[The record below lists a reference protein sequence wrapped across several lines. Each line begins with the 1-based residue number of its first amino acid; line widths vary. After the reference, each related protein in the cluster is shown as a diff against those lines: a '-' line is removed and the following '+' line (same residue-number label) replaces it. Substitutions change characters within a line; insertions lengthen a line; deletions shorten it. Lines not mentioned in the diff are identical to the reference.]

1 MKQVSELSSAT
12 KMGSTT
18 SNNTTL
24 TPAKILVV
32 DPNPLSR
39 MTALDLLS
47 LDGYEV
53 VGYEVAEADNV
64 TSIFA
69 KAAEQQPDLILLDAM
84 MRQVDSFALCRQ
96 LKDDRDTANIP
107 IVLTSLTDNRQ
118 VRIEARD
125 ADVED
130 VLVKPLDRIELST
143 KVKSLVNQKR
153 LNDGFDGLEQILFT
167 IAKAVDNRSVG
178 KDASVRVTSLV
189 KSFSE
194 YLGLSRQES
203 DNLVFAARI
212 HDIGTIAIPDAVM
225 LKEGELTSEEREL
238 IRQHVLFGEQICQ
251 PLFNRSGVLPI
262 IRHHHEKW
270 DGTGYPDGLSGD
282 EIPYL
287 AQIFQVIDI
296 YDALT
301 SDRPHKKAYSPA
313 EALRI
318 LEEETQQGWRNPKL
332 VEQFIAFIGSQEL
345 RG

>member
-12 KMGSTT
+12 KMDLPA
-18 SNNTTL
+18 SNNTTV
-24 TPAKILVV
+24 TTAKILIV

-53 VGYEVAEADNV
+53 IEADDV
-64 TSIFA
+64 ASIFA
-69 KAAEQQPDLILLDAM
+69 LVAEQQPDLILLDAM
-84 MRQVDSFALCRQ
+84 MRQVDSFTLCRQ
-96 LKDDRDTANIP
+96 LKEDLNTANIP
-107 IVLTSLTDNRQ
+107 IVLTTLTDNRQ
-118 VRIEARD
+118 IRIEAMQAN
-125 ADVED
+125 ADD
-130 VLVKPLDRIELST
+130 VLAKPLDRIELST
-143 KVKSLVNQKR
+143 RVKSLVNQKR
-153 LNDGFDGLEQILFT
+153 LNDGLNRAEQVLFT
-167 IAKAVDNRSVG
+167 IAKAVDNRSLG
-178 KDASVRVTSLV
+178 KDASVRVTSMV

-194 YLGLSRQES
+194 YLGLSKQES
-203 DNLVFAARI
+203 ENLTFASRI

-225 LKEGELTSEEREL
+225 LKEGKLTAGEKDL

-251 PLFNRSGVLPI
+251 PLLNRSGVLPI

-318 LEEETQQGWRNPKL
+318 LKEETQQGWRNPKL
-332 VEQFIAFIGSQEL
+332 VEQFIAFIGSQEAIVQ
-345 RG
+345 

>member
-1 MKQVSELSSAT
+1 MQQISELSSAI
-12 KMGSTT
+12 KMDLPA
-18 SNNTTL
+18 SNNTNATA
-24 TPAKILVV
+24 AKILIV

-53 VGYEVAEADNV
+53 VEADDA

-69 KAAEQQPDLILLDAM
+69 LVAEQQPDSILLDAM

-96 LKDDRDTANIP
+96 LKENPDTANIP
-107 IVLTSLTDNRQ
+107 IILTTLTDNRQ
-118 VRIEARD
+118 IRLKAMQAN
-125 ADVED
+125 ADD

-143 KVKSLVNQKR
+143 RVKSLVNQKR
-153 LNDGFDGLEQILFT
+153 LNDGFDGLEQVLFT

-178 KDASVRVTSLV
+178 KDASVRVISLV
-189 KSFSE
+189 KSFGE

-203 DNLVFAARI
+203 DNLIFASRI

-225 LKEGELTSEEREL
+225 LKEGELTCEEREL

-270 DGTGYPDGLSGD
+270 DGTGYPDGLSGN

-301 SDRPHKKAYSPA
+301 SDRPHKKAYSPV

-318 LEEETQQGWRNPKL
+318 LKEETQQGWRNPKL
-332 VEQFIAFIGSQEL
+332 VEQFIAFIGSQEVQ
-345 RG
+345 

>member
-12 KMGSTT
+12 KMGLTV
-18 SNNTTL
+18 SNNTTV
-24 TPAKILVV
+24 TAAKILIV

-39 MTALDLLS
+39 MTAFDLLS

-53 VGYEVAEADNV
+53 VEADDV

-69 KAAEQQPDLILLDAM
+69 LVAEQQPDLILLDAM
-84 MRQVDSFALCRQ
+84 MRQIDSFALCRR
-96 LKDDRDTANIP
+96 LKEDRDTANIP
-107 IVLTSLTDNRQ
+107 IVLTTLTDNRQ
-118 VRIEARD
+118 VRIKAMQANGD
-125 ADVED
+125 D
-130 VLVKPLDRIELST
+130 VLVKPLNRIELST
-143 KVKSLVNQKR
+143 RVKSLVNQKR
-153 LNDGFDGLEQILFT
+153 LNDGIDRAEQVLFT
-167 IAKAVDNRSVG
+167 IAEAVDNRSVG
-178 KDASVRVTSLV
+178 KDGSVRFTSMV
-189 KSFSE
+189 MTFSE

-203 DNLVFAARI
+203 DNLTFAARL

-225 LKEGELTSEEREL
+225 LKEGELTAEEKEL

-251 PLFNRSGVLPI
+251 PLLNRSGVLPI

-313 EALRI
+313 EALKI
-318 LEEETQQGWRNPKL
+318 LKEETQQGWRNPKL
-332 VEQFIAFIGSQEL
+332 VEQFIAFISSQEL
-345 RG
+345 QS

>member
-1 MKQVSELSSAT
+1 MKQVSELSSAI
-12 KMGSTT
+12 KMDLPAI
-18 SNNTTL
+18 NNTNAT
-24 TPAKILVV
+24 TAKILIV

-39 MTALDLLS
+39 MTAFDLLS
-47 LDGYEV
+47 LDGYKV
-53 VGYEVAEADNV
+53 VEADGV
-64 TSIFA
+64 TSIFTLI
-69 KAAEQQPDLILLDAM
+69 AEQQPDLILLDAM
-84 MRQVDSFALCRQ
+84 MRQVDSFTLCRQ
-96 LKDDRDTANIP
+96 LKEDRDTAKIP
-107 IVLTSLTDNRQ
+107 IVLTTLTDSRQ
-118 VRIEARD
+118 VRIKAMEAN
-125 ADVED
+125 ADD

-143 KVKSLVNQKR
+143 RVKSLVNQKR
-153 LNDGFDGLEQILFT
+153 LNDGLYGVEQVLFT

-178 KDASVRVTSLV
+178 KDASVRVTSMV

-203 DNLVFAARI
+203 DNLIFAAQI

-225 LKEGELTSEEREL
+225 LKEGKLTADEREL

-270 DGTGYPDGLSGD
+270 DGTGYPDGLSGNK
-282 EIPYL
+282 IPYL

-318 LEEETQQGWRNPKL
+318 LKEETQQGWRNPKL
-332 VEQFIAFIGSQEL
+332 VEQFVAFIGSKEA
-345 RG
+345 

>member
-1 MKQVSELSSAT
+1 MQQISELSSAI
-12 KMGSTT
+12 KMDLPA
-18 SNNTTL
+18 SNNTAMT
-24 TPAKILVV
+24 AKILVV
-32 DPNPLSR
+32 DSNPLSR

-53 VGYEVAEADNV
+53 VEADDA

-69 KAAEQQPDLILLDAM
+69 LVAEQQPDSILLDAM
-84 MRQVDSFALCRQ
+84 MRQVNSFALCHQ
-96 LKDDRDTANIP
+96 LKEDPDTANIP
-107 IVLTSLTDNRQ
+107 IILTTLTDNRQ
-118 VRIEARD
+118 IRLKAMQAN
-125 ADVED
+125 ADD

-143 KVKSLVNQKR
+143 RVKSLVNQKR

-203 DNLVFAARI
+203 DNLIFAARI

-270 DGTGYPDGLSGD
+270 DGTGYPDGLSGN

-301 SDRPHKKAYSPA
+301 SDRPHKKAYSSA

-318 LEEETQQGWRNPKL
+318 LKEETQQGWRNPKL
-332 VEQFIAFIGSQEL
+332 VEQFIAFIGSQEVQ
-345 RG
+345 

>member
-12 KMGSTT
+12 KDLPA
-18 SNNTTL
+18 SNNTTV
-24 TPAKILVV
+24 TTAKILIV

-53 VGYEVAEADNV
+53 IEADDV
-64 TSIFA
+64 ASIFA
-69 KAAEQQPDLILLDAM
+69 LVAEQQPDLILLDAM
-84 MRQVDSFALCRQ
+84 MRQVDSFTLCRQ
-96 LKDDRDTANIP
+96 LKEDLNTANIP
-107 IVLTSLTDNRQ
+107 IVLTTLTDNRQ
-118 VRIEARD
+118 VRIKAMQAN
-125 ADVED
+125 ADD

-143 KVKSLVNQKR
+143 RVKSLVNQKR
-153 LNDGFDGLEQILFT
+153 LNDGLNRAEQVLFT

-178 KDASVRVTSLV
+178 KDASVRVTSMV

-194 YLGLSRQES
+194 YLGLSKQES
-203 DNLVFAARI
+203 ENLTFASRI

-225 LKEGELTSEEREL
+225 LKEGELTAGEREL

-318 LEEETQQGWRNPKL
+318 LKEETQQGWRNPKL
-332 VEQFIAFIGSQEL
+332 VEQFIAFIGSQEAIVQ
-345 RG
+345 

>member
-12 KMGSTT
+12 KIDSTT
-18 SNNTTL
+18 SDNTTV
-24 TPAKILVV
+24 TAAKILIV

-39 MTALDLLS
+39 MTAFDLLT

-53 VGYEVAEADNV
+53 IEANDV

-69 KAAEQQPDLILLDAM
+69 LVVEQQPDLILLDAM
-84 MRQVDSFALCRQ
+84 MRQVNSFALCRQ
-96 LKDDRDTANIP
+96 LKENRDTASIP
-107 IVLTSLTDNRQ
+107 IVLTTLTDSRQ
-118 VRIEARD
+118 VRVEAMQVN
-125 ADVED
+125 ADD
-130 VLVKPLDRIELST
+130 VLLKPLDRIELST
-143 KVKSLVNQKR
+143 RVKSLVNQKR
-153 LNDGFDGLEQILFT
+153 LNDGFDGLEQVLFT

-178 KDASVRVTSLV
+178 KDATARVTSLV
-189 KSFSE
+189 NSFSE
-194 YLGLSRQES
+194 YLGLSKQES
-203 DNLVFAARI
+203 DNLIFAARI

-225 LKEGELTSEEREL
+225 LKEGELTAEERES
-238 IRQHVLFGEQICQ
+238 IGQHVLVGEQICQ
-251 PLFNRSGVLPI
+251 PLLNRSGVLPI

-318 LEEETQQGWRNPKL
+318 LKEETRKGWRNPKL
-332 VEQFIAFIGSQEL
+332 VEEFIAFISSKEV
-345 RG
+345 

>member
-12 KMGSTT
+12 KMSLPATN
-18 SNNTTL
+18 NNTATA
-24 TPAKILVV
+24 AKILIV

-39 MTALDLLS
+39 MTAFDLLS

-53 VGYEVAEADNV
+53 IEADDL
-64 TSIFA
+64 TSIFT
-69 KAAEQQPDLILLDAM
+69 KAVEQQPDLILLDAM

-96 LKDDRDTANIP
+96 LKEDYDTANIP
-107 IVLTSLTDNRQ
+107 IVLTTLADNHQ

-125 ADVED
+125 ANADD
-130 VLVKPLDRIELST
+130 VLVKPLNRIELST
-143 KVKSLVNQKR
+143 RVKSLVNQKR
-153 LNDGFDGLEQILFT
+153 LNDGIDKVEQVLFT

-178 KDASVRVTSLV
+178 KDGSVRVTSLV
-189 KSFSE
+189 SSFSE

-203 DNLVFAARI
+203 DNLTFAARL

-225 LKEGELTSEEREL
+225 LKEGELTAEEREL

-251 PLFNRSGVLPI
+251 PLLNRSGVLPI

-282 EIPYL
+282 DIPYL

-318 LEEETQQGWRNPKL
+318 LKEEAQQNWRNPKL
-332 VEQFIAFIGSQEL
+332 VEQFTAFIRDKEL
-345 RG
+345 

>member
-1 MKQVSELSSAT
+1 MKQVSEFSSAT
-12 KMGSTT
+12 KMSLPAT
-18 SNNTTL
+18 NNTTA
-24 TPAKILVV
+24 TAAKILIV

-39 MTALDLLS
+39 MTAFDLLS

-53 VGYEVAEADNV
+53 IEADDI

-69 KAAEQQPDLILLDAM
+69 LAVEQQPDLILLDAM

-125 ADVED
+125 ANADIED

-143 KVKSLVNQKR
+143 RVKSLVNQKR

-178 KDASVRVTSLV
+178 KNASVRVTSLV

-203 DNLVFAARI
+203 DNLIFASRI

-225 LKEGELTSEEREL
+225 LKEGELTCEEREL

-270 DGTGYPDGLSGD
+270 DGTGYPDGLSGN

-318 LEEETQQGWRNPKL
+318 LKEETQQGWRNPKL
-332 VEQFIAFIGSQEL
+332 VEQFVAFIGSQKAQ
-345 RG
+345 

>member
-1 MKQVSELSSAT
+1 MQQISELSSAI
-12 KMGSTT
+12 KMDLPA
-18 SNNTTL
+18 SNNTNATA
-24 TPAKILVV
+24 AKILIV

-53 VGYEVAEADNV
+53 VEADDA

-69 KAAEQQPDLILLDAM
+69 LVAEQQPDSILLDAM

-96 LKDDRDTANIP
+96 LKENPDTANIP
-107 IVLTSLTDNRQ
+107 IILTTLTDNRQ
-118 VRIEARD
+118 IRLKAMQAN
-125 ADVED
+125 ADD

-143 KVKSLVNQKR
+143 RVKSLVNQKR
-153 LNDGFDGLEQILFT
+153 LNDGFDGLEQVLFT

-203 DNLVFAARI
+203 DNLIFASRI

-225 LKEGELTSEEREL
+225 LKEGELTCEEREL

-270 DGTGYPDGLSGD
+270 DGTGYPDGLSGN

-318 LEEETQQGWRNPKL
+318 LKEETQQGWRNPKL
-332 VEQFIAFIGSQEL
+332 VEQFIAFIGSQEVQ
-345 RG
+345 